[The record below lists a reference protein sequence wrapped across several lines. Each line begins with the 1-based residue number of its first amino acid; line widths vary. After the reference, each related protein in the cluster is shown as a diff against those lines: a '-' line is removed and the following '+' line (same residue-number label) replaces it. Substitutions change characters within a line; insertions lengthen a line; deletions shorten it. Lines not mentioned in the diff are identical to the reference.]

1 MAAYGVSI
9 LPLLILIKSDDEV
22 LKHLAY
28 ADDVGGGS
36 RLRNLRLWWDRIEE
50 FGPKIGYYPK
60 ASKSWLVVKAD
71 KLEEAEEIFAGTGIK
86 VTVEGKKY
94 LGGFV
99 GNEEGIHKYI
109 GELLEEWLEL

>member
-71 KLEEAEEIFAGTGIK
+71 KLEEAEEIFAGAGIK
-86 VTVEGKKY
+86 VTV
-94 LGGFV
+94 
-99 GNEEGIHKYI
+99 
-109 GELLEEWLEL
+109 